1 MDFDA
6 LVAVHSG
13 LGTAAVIVMDKS
25 ADVIDCIA
33 RLILF
38 YKHESCGQVSC
49 GKGGREGEKREG
61 KSSER
66 EVERGKQTGERE
78 GRGGEV
84 EKGGTNTGIQA
95 VFKRGG
101 LERKGRGSEK
111 KMKQQRCQIQF
122 RCACV

>member
-1 MDFDA
+1 MRA
-6 LVAVHSG
+6 VGRLVV
-13 LGTAAVIVMDKS
+13 
-25 ADVIDCIA
+25 
-33 RLILF
+33 
-38 YKHESCGQVSC
+38 
-49 GKGGREGEKREG
+49 GRGEG

-66 EVERGKQTGERE
+66 EVERGKQTGERGE
-78 GRGGEV
+78 GREGEV